1 MNNLFYREREN
12 WFVWFLWGLVGAS
25 IGIVISIYTKN
36 SSFSLFAVTGI
47 MALLTWRMAKSR
59 RFTFNRAFKVTFM
72 VFCCSI
78 TPLIFINAL
87 SNGIFA
93 NVELTMQ
100 IVLAAVVGVIVCLI
114 SAIIARTPPQYY

>member
-12 WFVWFLWGLVGAS
+12 WFVWLLWGLVGAS

-47 MALLTWRMAKSR
+47 IALLTWRMAKSR
-59 RFTFNRAFKVTFM
+59 RFSFNRAFKVCFT

-78 TPLIFINAL
+78 APLIFINAL
-87 SNGIFA
+87 SNGVFA
-93 NVELTMQ
+93 NVEVVMQ
-100 IVLAAVVGVIVCLI
+100 VVFAAIIGVVVCLI
-114 SAIIARTPPQYY
+114 SAVIAKTPPQYY